1 MGWRGPSNGG
11 GAPATDRQTR
21 DRLPVTLPP
30 GAGHP
35 YIPDRAGAY
44 HLLQDRLTVATI
56 VDGKKRIPFMRGML
70 VHHLIERGFDHDEA
84 YDLAD
89 ALRGLLRDRKS
100 VTRKEILG
108 LIHRLLAERNA
119 QHQVGDLLFWERR
132 PTAIHVAR
140 GGGTRPFS
148 KELLSHSIQ
157 ASGLPPDQAYQVAAD
172 IEASLID
179 ERRSRID
186 QEELQDLV
194 EAAMSENSGPTYA
207 ERYRV
212 WRAWGAVDRPLLILI
227 GGASGVGKTSLAIGL
242 ANLLDIPRVVAT
254 DDIRQALRLTLAP
267 EFMPSIHTSSYTA
280 GSMLQAAGQG
290 PEDRLIA
297 GFREQAR
304 VVNVGVQAILG
315 RCVEEKTSVIID
327 GVHLL
332 PGLADV
338 PSLEENAFLVPLC
351 LSLEDRAAYEA
362 RFAKREAESPARS
375 SHWYLSRLD
384 DILRIQEYIVQS
396 CAEADI
402 PVLDT
407 NAVED
412 LTSAAALVVVEKLQ
426 DQEVIQS
433 LVGGNGKKKKKKKGK

>member
-1 MGWRGPSNGG
+1 
-11 GAPATDRQTR
+11 
-21 DRLPVTLPP
+21 
-30 GAGHP
+30 
-35 YIPDRAGAY
+35 
-44 HLLQDRLTVATI
+44 VATI

-84 YDLAD
+84 YGVAD
-89 ALRGLLRDRKS
+89 ALRGLLREKKS

-108 LIHRLLAERNA
+108 LIGRLLSERNA
-119 QHQVGDLLFWERR
+119 QHQVGDLVFWERR
-132 PTAIHVAR
+132 PTAILVAR
-140 GGGTRPFS
+140 GSGTRPFS

-186 QEELQDLV
+186 NEELQDLV
-194 EAAMSENSGPTYA
+194 AAAMSEHSGPTYA
-207 ERYRV
+207 DRYRV
-212 WRAWGAVDRPLLILI
+212 WRAWGALDKPLFILI

-242 ANLLDIPRVVAT
+242 ANVLDIPRVVAT
-254 DDIRQALRLTLAP
+254 DDIRQTLRLTLAP

-280 GSMLQAAGQG
+280 VPAARAAGPG
-290 PEDRLIA
+290 DVDPLIA

-315 RCVEEKTSVIID
+315 RCVEERTSVIID

-332 PGLADV
+332 PGFADV
-338 PSLEENAFLVPLC
+338 ASFEEEAFLVPLC
-351 LSLEDRAAYEA
+351 LSLEDRAAYET
-362 RFAKREAESPARS
+362 RFAKRAEEAPARS
-375 SHWYLSRLD
+375 SNRYLSHLD
-384 DILRIQEYIVQS
+384 DILRIQEHIVQL

-426 DQEVIQS
+426 DQEEIQN
-433 LVGGNGKKKKKKKGK
+433 LVGGNGKKKKKKGK

>member
-1 MGWRGPSNGG
+1 M
-11 GAPATDRQTR
+11 
-21 DRLPVTLPP
+21 
-30 GAGHP
+30 
-35 YIPDRAGAY
+35 
-44 HLLQDRLTVATI
+44 ATI

-70 VHHLIERGFDHDEA
+70 VHHLIERGLDHDEA
-84 YDLAD
+84 LGVAD
-89 ALRGLLRDRKS
+89 ALRGLLRERKS

-108 LIHRLLAERNA
+108 LIDQLLNEHDA
-119 QHQVGDLLFWERR
+119 QHQVGDLVFWERR

-140 GGGTRPFS
+140 GSSTRPFS
-148 KELLSHSIQ
+148 KELLSHSLQ
-157 ASGLPPDQAYQVAAD
+157 ASGLAPDQAYLVAAD

-179 ERRSRID
+179 ERRNRID
-186 QEELQDLV
+186 HEELQDLV
-194 EAAMSENSGPTYA
+194 AAAMFEHSGATYA

-212 WRAWGAVDRPLLILI
+212 WRAWGALDKPLFILI
-227 GGASGVGKTSLAIGL
+227 GGASGVGKTSLAISL
-242 ANLLDIPRVVAT
+242 ANVLDIPRVVAT
-254 DDIRQALRLTLAP
+254 DDIRQTLRLTLAP

-280 GSMLQAAGQG
+280 WSTVQASGHG
-290 PEDRLIA
+290 TVDPLIA

-315 RCVEEKTSVIID
+315 RCVEERTSVIID

-332 PGLADV
+332 PGLADMA
-338 PSLEENAFLVPLC
+338 SLEEAAFMVPIC

-362 RFAKREAESPARS
+362 RFAKREVEAPARS
-375 SHWYLSRLD
+375 SNRYLSHLD
-384 DILRIQEYIVQS
+384 DILRIQEHIVQI

-426 DQEVIQS
+426 DQEEIQN
-433 LVGGNGKKKKKKKGK
+433 LVGGNGKKKKKKRGK